1 MANSQNT
8 AKVRRDSVRVTSLD
22 RPGWGVES
30 GRVPDV
36 GERVQ
41 CVEGE
46 AEVVRV
52 LTRLSDG
59 GRLLE
64 LRLPERPKTPFFAAS
79 SNVMLRE
86 AGPEG

>member
-1 MANSQNT
+1 MASTQNM
-8 AKVRRDSVRVTSLD
+8 ARVRRDSVRVTSLD
-22 RPGWGVES
+22 RPGWEVDP
-30 GRVPDV
+30 GRVPAV
-36 GERVQ
+36 GEHVQ

-86 AGPEG
+86 AAPGG